1 MGEHESLQVP
11 DLFVR
16 EDHPELALDE
26 LGHLLAEEVGV
37 QGGRDVAS
45 SLDAL
50 VLLV

>member
-1 MGEHESLQVP
+1 MQVS
-11 DLFVR
+11 DLLVQ

-26 LGHLLAEEVGV
+26 LGHLLAKEVGV

-50 VLLV
+50 VFLV